1 MTHTTTGA
9 EQPRM
14 TDGERDARILFL
26 EDQVKYL
33 DGRCNNLATLLLQ
46 VTKFSARM
54 VGISEAQWEQLCAD
68 AERDLEKQS

>member
-26 EDQVKYL
+26 EDQVDYL
-33 DGRCNNLATLLLQ
+33 DGRCNSQAQLILRLTQLTAGLL
-46 VTKFSARM
+46 
-54 VGISEAQWEQLCAD
+54 GISEAQWEQICAA
-68 AERDLEKQS
+68 AERDLEKQD